1 LISACPCENGC
12 PSCVGPTADRS
23 DSTKKVSLEILGGC
37 VETLSSL
44 RLGRQNPYEHP
55 LRQPE
60 GATPVS
66 FATLRNARSPV
77 AWPFA
82 KGRRRIA
89 VPRETNPDGPGGP
102 GAPGPDSGRHGE
114 NQSIRRLPISSLLVR
129 SAG

>member
-1 LISACPCENGC
+1 TGARPVLCRLRIAATVPR
-12 PSCVGPTADRS
+12 RS
-23 DSTKKVSLEILGGC
+23 PLTFSGGC

-44 RLGRQNPYEHP
+44 RLGRQNAYEHP

-66 FATLRNARSPV
+66 FATLRNARQPV

-89 VPRETNPDGPGGP
+89 VPRETNPDGPGRP
-102 GAPGPDSGRHGE
+102 GAPGPDPGRHGE
-114 NQSIRRLPISSLLVR
+114 NQSARRLPISPLSVR
-129 SAG
+129 SAS